1 MKKAMKIFFFLIL
14 LSGGFIAFY
23 YYLNNKFSKKLI
35 ENEAS
40 VYKFKKYYKLVCQW
54 LQLKNKGR
62 TIEEYFKKHGYNTI
76 AIYGFGELGNR
87 LYEEL
92 QNSTVSVAY
101 AIDKKANI
109 KYSSLKVI
117 DVDDKFDP
125 VDVIVITPIF
135 DYDAIKTS
143 LSEKTDIK
151 LVSLDEVISKCV

>member
-1 MKKAMKIFFFLIL
+1 M
-14 LSGGFIAFY
+14 
-23 YYLNNKFSKKLI
+23 
-35 ENEAS
+35 
-40 VYKFKKYYKLVCQW
+40 
-54 LQLKNKGR
+54 
-62 TIEEYFKKHGYNTI
+62 
-76 AIYGFGELGNR
+76 GNR

-135 DYDAIKTS
+135 
-143 LSEKTDIK
+143 
-151 LVSLDEVISKCV
+151 